1 MLGVNMET
9 FDWVPDYGMDTTS
22 VINVSI
28 VSFGDGY
35 EQRRVNGLNPI
46 KDVWNLTFAYRDLA
60 EVNDIK
66 AFLHARKGVEA
77 FDFQVPGSGL
87 VKVRTDGESIC
98 KVTDVAYGLQTLTT
112 TFKRVFE

>member
-1 MLGVNMET
+1 MAT
-9 FDWVPDYGMDTTS
+9 FTWIPDYGMDTTS
-22 VINVSI
+22 AINVSI

-35 EQRRVNGLNPI
+35 EQRRVEGLNPI
-46 KDVWNLTFAYRDLA
+46 KDVWNLTFAYRDSA
-60 EVNDIK
+60 EVNDIM
-66 AFLHARKGVEA
+66 AFLYARKGVEA

-98 KVTDVAYGLQTLTT
+98 KVTDVAYGLKTLTT